1 MIAYLDNAATT
12 RIADDVRSAVDG
24 ALRESFGNPSSLH
37 AAGRA
42 ARRSVEDAR
51 ERIAS
56 ALGADPKEILF
67 TSGAT
72 ESDNLALFGVC
83 EALRGRG
90 NHVVTSAVEHPAIL
104 ETCRTL
110 ERRGFE
116 ISRVPVD
123 GQGRVDPA
131 AVEEAVTSRTVLI
144 SIMWVNNE
152 VGTVQPIAEIARSK
166 RALLHTDAA
175 QAVGKVRVSLDGI
188 GLLTFSG
195 HKIHG
200 PKGIGGLFVR
210 KGTPL
215 APLLVGGGQEFEKR
229 AGTENVPWIAGLAC
243 AVETAVRRQSENAAR
258 MESLRERLRRG
269 LERIPDSH
277 ANGHPSERAPGILN
291 VSFDGV
297 DGEAVVLAL
306 DAKGICVS
314 TGSACASLGSEPS
327 HVLRAM
333 GMSPDRI
340 RSSVRLSV
348 ASDTTDKE
356 IDGAVEIVPGVVE
369 RLRRISPVYGGG
381 KP

>member
-12 RIADDVRSAVDG
+12 RMSAEVRSAIDIG
-24 ALRESFGNPSSLH
+24 LRENFGNPSSLH

-42 ARRSVEDAR
+42 ARKAVEDAR
-51 ERIAS
+51 ERIAA

-83 EALRGRG
+83 EALRERG
-90 NHVVTSAVEHPAIL
+90 NHIVTSTVEHPAVL
-104 ETCRTL
+104 EACHAL
-110 ERRGFE
+110 ERRGFAVT
-116 ISRVPVD
+116 RVPVD
-123 GQGRVDPA
+123 GRGCVDPA
-131 AVEEAVTSRTVLI
+131 AVEKAVTPRTVLI
-144 SIMWVNNE
+144 SIMWANNE

-166 RALLHTDAA
+166 RALLHSDTA
-175 QAVGKVRVSLDGI
+175 QGLGKVPVHLEGI
-188 GLLTFSG
+188 DLLTFSG

-215 APLLVGGGQEFEKR
+215 TPLLVGGGQEFEKR
-229 AGTENVPWIAGLAC
+229 AGTENVPCIAGFAC
-243 AVETAVRRQSENAAR
+243 AVEGAVRRQQENAVR

-269 LERIPDSH
+269 LERIPDAH
-277 ANGHPSERAPGILN
+277 ENGHPSKRLPGILN
-291 VSFDGV
+291 VSFEGV

-306 DAKGICVS
+306 DAEGICVS

-333 GMSPDRI
+333 GVSPDRI
-340 RSSVRLSV
+340 RASIRFSV
-348 ASDTTDKE
+348 ASDTTDPE
-356 IDGAVEIVPGVVE
+356 VDHAVEKVPRIVE
-369 RLRRISPVYGGG
+369 RLRRISPVYGSG

>member
-12 RIADDVRSAVDG
+12 RMSADVRFAVDT
-24 ALRESFGNPSSLH
+24 ALRGTFGNPSSLH
-37 AAGRA
+37 SAGRA

-51 ERIAS
+51 ERIAA

-90 NHVVTSAVEHPAIL
+90 NHVVTSAVEHPAVL
-104 ETCRTL
+104 EACRAL
-110 ERRGFE
+110 ERRGFAVT
-116 ISRVPVD
+116 RVAVD

-131 AVEEAVTSRTVLI
+131 AVEEAVTPRTILI

-152 VGTVQPIAEIARSK
+152 VGTVQPIAEIARRK

-175 QAVGKVRVSLDGI
+175 QAVGKTPVPLNGI
-188 GLLTFSG
+188 DLLTFSG

-215 APLLVGGGQEFEKR
+215 EPFLVGGGQEFEKR

-243 AVETAVRRQSENAAR
+243 ALEGAVRRRPEDTAR
-258 MESLRERLRRG
+258 MESLRERLHRG
-269 LERIPDSH
+269 LERIPDVYE
-277 ANGHPSERAPGILN
+277 NGHPTERAPGILN
-291 VSFDGV
+291 VSFEGV

-306 DAKGICVS
+306 DAEGICVS

-333 GMSPDRI
+333 GLSPDRI
-340 RSSVRLSV
+340 RASVRFSV
-348 ASDTTDKE
+348 ASDTIDEE
-356 IDGAVEIVPGVVE
+356 IELAERIVPGVIE
-369 RLRRISPVYGGG
+369 RLRRISPAYGGA